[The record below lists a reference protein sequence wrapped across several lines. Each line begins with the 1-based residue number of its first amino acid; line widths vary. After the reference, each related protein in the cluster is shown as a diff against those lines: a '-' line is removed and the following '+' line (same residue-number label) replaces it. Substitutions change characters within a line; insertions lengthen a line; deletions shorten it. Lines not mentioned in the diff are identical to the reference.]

1 MNSAPGWF
9 IDAFNVARAQGHGF
23 WPSLA
28 LALLET
34 LVYERGNWNA

>member
-1 MNSAPGWF
+1 MSSAPGWF
-9 IDAFNVARAQGHGF
+9 FDALNAARAQGHGF

-34 LVYERGNWNA
+34 IFYLRGD